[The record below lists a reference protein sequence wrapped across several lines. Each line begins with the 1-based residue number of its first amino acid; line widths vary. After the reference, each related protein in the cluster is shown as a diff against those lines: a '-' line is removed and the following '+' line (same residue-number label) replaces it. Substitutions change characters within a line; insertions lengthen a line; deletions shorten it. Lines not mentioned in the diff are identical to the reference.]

1 MCSPGVTSGGPI
13 PNRSLVIG
21 AIGAIGAFGAF
32 GAFGAAGVLPHAQ
45 EKADRTGGRQ
55 ARRSTRQA

>member
-32 GAFGAAGVLPHAQ
+32 GAAGVLPHAQ
-45 EKADRTGGRQ
+45 EKADRTGGIQ